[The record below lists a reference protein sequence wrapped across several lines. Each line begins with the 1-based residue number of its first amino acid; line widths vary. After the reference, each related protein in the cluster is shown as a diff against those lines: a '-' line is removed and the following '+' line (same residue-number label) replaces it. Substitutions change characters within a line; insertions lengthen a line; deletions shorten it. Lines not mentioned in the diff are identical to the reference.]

1 MTDVAQ
7 PPADGLGSWVKPER
21 PQNRHLKPGG
31 THLRQLHFVPERYPD
46 LQCTA
51 KSRRTGERCR
61 RCVVRG
67 KTVCEFHGGRN
78 RKKGQTPLLGKT
90 PRAERNRLVKL
101 GMTVARQEAETVPQ
115 EVLKEFARNWAD
127 RVPSRDRDRFLV
139 MLHRRML
146 GELSSAAWRDAQRVA
161 GLLQDP

>member
-1 MTDVAQ
+1 M
-7 PPADGLGSWVKPER
+7 
-21 PQNRHLKPGG
+21 
-31 THLRQLHFVPERYPD
+31 
-46 LQCTA
+46 
-51 KSRRTGERCR
+51 KS
-61 RCVVRG
+61 
-67 KTVCEFHGGRN
+67 
-78 RKKGQTPLLGKT
+78 QTPLLAKT

-127 RVPSRDRDRFLV
+127 RVPGRDRDRFLV

-146 GELSSAAWRDAQRVA
+146 GELSSAAWRDAQRAA